1 MGLIILT
8 SSPAPRASSL
18 GFEWRIFP
26 QWHSWQCSSMHQ
38 FTLRR
43 MVELGL
49 LLGSV
54 ACLNHPI
61 DGTRNAYLQYNAHA
75 QETVPGTIPSQPVR
89 SHGDLADLWGHWK
102 GKFTGQLQTA
112 WRRLQQ
118 KRS

>member
-8 SSPAPRASSL
+8 SSPAPRASRL

-54 ACLNHPI
+54 ACEPAGRKLVV
-61 DGTRNAYLQYNAHA
+61 A
-75 QETVPGTIPSQPVR
+75 
-89 SHGDLADLWGHWK
+89 AD
-102 GKFTGQLQTA
+102 
-112 WRRLQQ
+112 RRLQQ